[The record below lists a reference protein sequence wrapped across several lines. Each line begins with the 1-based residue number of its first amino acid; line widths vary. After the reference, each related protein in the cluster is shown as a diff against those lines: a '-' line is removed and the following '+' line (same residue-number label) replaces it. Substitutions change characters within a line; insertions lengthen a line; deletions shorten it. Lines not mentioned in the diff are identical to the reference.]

1 MSVFPHSTANS
12 NFIGIYNCKSVFIGV
27 NICCHTNLLSHIW
40 FIKRKGMKEDLRKNL
55 GIGENVVSDYKKF

>member
-27 NICCHTNLLSHIW
+27 NICCHR
-40 FIKRKGMKEDLRKNL
+40 FIKQKSMKEDLRKNL
-55 GIGENVVSDYKKF
+55 GIGENVVSHYKKF